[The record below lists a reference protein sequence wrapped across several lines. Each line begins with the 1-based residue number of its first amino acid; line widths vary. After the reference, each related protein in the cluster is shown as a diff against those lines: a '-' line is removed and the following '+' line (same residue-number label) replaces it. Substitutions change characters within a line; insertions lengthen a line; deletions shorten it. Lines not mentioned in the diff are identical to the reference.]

1 MRGIGLSIS
10 RLSTARAFLAG
21 AALLAGA
28 AWRPVLGETA
38 RGSATAPEET
48 AMVMPRLHA
57 PAGASG
63 LGLPQPL
70 APSEAARIR
79 RIFALQR
86 AGKLPAAAIETGR
99 LTDQTLLGHILADR
113 YLARASRVAAPAL
126 ADWLGRYADLPDAC
140 AIYALLL
147 HRLPAGAPRPAPPPS
162 ATLAS
167 NPAGNA
173 APASLEGGP
182 ARAALLRG
190 RDAAALRLGRTAWE
204 RSQGRDGASAY
215 VAGLAAWRMQ
225 DAGTAA
231 SLFGAASL
239 AADAGP
245 AQRAAAAYWA
255 GRAHLH
261 QGDLIG
267 WRNWLLRAAAEPQ
280 TLHGMLARSLLG
292 LHPLPALPSPTLAE
306 ADLDAVSNTMH
317 GRRAFALLQVGEPD
331 RAEAELRL
339 LWAQAQSDPPLARAV
354 GLVADAA
361 GLTQLVADIAEAAA
375 GGAAPLPTP
384 ALRPRGGFS
393 LNPSL
398 VYAVAFVESRFDS
411 SANSAAGAHGL
422 MQLTA
427 IAAGALGRDAISA
440 YAQRDPAQ
448 NLKLG
453 QQYLHYL
460 SRPDIAGDDLLRVLA
475 SYNAGPNALSR
486 WKFAQT
492 DDPLLFLETIPTDE
506 TRRFVSRT
514 LIASWSYAA
523 RFGAPAPSLDA
534 LAADGWPRFSEEEKE
549 SMFFFEK
556 KNQKTFIN

>member
-1 MRGIGLSIS
+1 
-10 RLSTARAFLAG
+10 
-21 AALLAGA
+21 
-28 AWRPVLGETA
+28 
-38 RGSATAPEET
+38 
-48 AMVMPRLHA
+48 MVMPRLHA

-63 LGLPQPL
+63 SGLPQPL

-79 RIFALQR
+79 RIFALHR
-86 AGKLPAAAIETGR
+86 ADDLQAAGVETGR

-113 YLARASRVAAPAL
+113 YLARSSRVAAPAL
-126 ADWLGRYADLPDAC
+126 ADWLGRYPDLPDAC

-147 HRLPAGAPRPAPPPS
+147 HELPAGAPRPPPPPS

-167 NPAGNA
+167 NPAGAA

-182 ARAALLRG
+182 ARAALLRR

-215 VAGLAAWRMQ
+215 VAGLAAWRLQ

-261 QGDLIG
+261 QGDLSA
-267 WRNWLLRAAAEPQ
+267 WRAWLLRAAAEPQ

-292 LHPLPALPSPTLAE
+292 LHPLPPLPSPTLGE
-306 ADLDAVSNTMH
+306 ADLDAVSANPH
-317 GRRAFALLQVGEPD
+317 GRRAFALLQVGERD

-339 LWAQAQSDPPLARAV
+339 LWAHAQSDPPLARAV

-375 GGAAPLPTP
+375 GGAALLPIP

-393 LNPSL
+393 LNPAL

-411 SANSAAGAHGL
+411 AAHSAAGAHGL
-422 MQLTA
+422 MQLTQ

-440 YAQRDPAQ
+440 YALRDPAQ

-460 SRPDIAGDDLLRVLA
+460 ARPDIAGDDLLRVLA
-475 SYNAGPNALSR
+475 SYNAGPTALSH
-486 WKFAQT
+486 WKFTQT
-492 DDPLLFLETIPTDE
+492 DDPLLFLETIPTE
-506 TRRFVSRT
+506 QTRRFVSRT
-514 LIASWSYAA
+514 LVANWSYAA
-523 RFGAPAPSLDA
+523 RFGTQAPSLDA
-534 LAADGWPRFSEEEKE
+534 LAAGGWPRFSEEEKE